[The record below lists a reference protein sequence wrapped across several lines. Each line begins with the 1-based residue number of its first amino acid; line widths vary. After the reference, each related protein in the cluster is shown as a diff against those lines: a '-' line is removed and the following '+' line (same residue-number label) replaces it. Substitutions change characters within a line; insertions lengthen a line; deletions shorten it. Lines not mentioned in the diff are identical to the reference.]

1 MSSEKGAI
9 DAWQADPAEPFTM
22 PIDALRARVDRLAR
36 RTRVRN
42 YGGYA
47 NCAIVVAFALWWITL
62 IADPFATAG
71 ALLIMAG
78 ALTLAVQLRA
88 TRSGGPM
95 GGDAAALG
103 RTGSFDFHRAELER
117 QLDFHRGAQLWIRLG
132 VLALGALL
140 FFLGFARAQPH
151 LARTIGWEALA
162 CVLMLAAAV
171 PINAWYARDYRR
183 QIDELDHL
191 RKDQS

>member
-36 RTRVRN
+36 KTRVRN

-47 NCAIVVAFALWWITL
+47 NCAIVVAVALWGITR
-62 IADPFATAG
+62 IADPLATAG

-78 ALTLAVQLRA
+78 ALTIAAQLRA

-117 QLDFHRGAQLWIRLG
+117 QRDFHRGAQLWIRLG
-132 VLALGALL
+132 IFAPGALL
-140 FFLGFARAQPH
+140 FFAGFARAQPH

-162 CVLMLAAAV
+162 CVLMLIAAV
-171 PINAWYARDYRR
+171 PFNAWYARDYQR

>member
-1 MSSEKGAI
+1 MRSDKEAI
-9 DAWQADPAEPFTM
+9 DAWQADRAEPFTM

-42 YGGYA
+42 YGGYTTT
-47 NCAIVVAFALWWITL
+47 AIVVAGALWWMTR

-71 ALLIMAG
+71 ALLTMAG
-78 ALTLAVQLRA
+78 ALTIAAQLRA

-117 QLDFHRGAQLWIRLG
+117 QLDFHRGPQLWIRLG
-132 VLALGALL
+132 VFAPGALL
-140 FFLGFARAQPH
+140 FFVGFARAQPH

-171 PINAWYARDYRR
+171 PLNAWYARDYQR

-191 RKDQS
+191 RKGQS

>member
-1 MSSEKGAI
+1 MRSEKGAI
-9 DAWQADPAEPFTM
+9 DAWQAAPAEPFTM

-42 YGGYA
+42 YGGYTTT
-47 NCAIVVAFALWWITL
+47 AIVVAGALWWMTR

-71 ALLIMAG
+71 ALLTMAG
-78 ALTLAVQLRA
+78 ALTIAAQLRA

-117 QLDFHRGAQLWIRLG
+117 QLDFHRGPQLWIRLG
-132 VLALGALL
+132 VFGPGALL
-140 FFLGFARAQPH
+140 FFAGFARAQPH

-171 PINAWYARDYRR
+171 PLNAWYARDYQR